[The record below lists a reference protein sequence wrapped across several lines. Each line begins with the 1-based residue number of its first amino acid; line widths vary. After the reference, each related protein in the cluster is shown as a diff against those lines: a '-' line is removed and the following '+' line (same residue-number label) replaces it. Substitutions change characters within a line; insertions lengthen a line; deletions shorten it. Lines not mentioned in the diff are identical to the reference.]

1 MFWKWKLHWQ
11 VLSGMALG
19 ALLALIL
26 PDLAQRAAV
35 LGTIFLRLLRMII
48 VPLIFTSIVAGV
60 TGIGDPKALGRLGIK
75 TISYYMLTSLVA
87 ILIGLTLANVIQ
99 PGAGLEPPA
108 ESQFD
113 PDQLE
118 RPGGVAEI
126 LIRMIPPNPVQAAAD
141 MDILGLIFFGI
152 VLGLAINFLPDKS
165 RSNLDDLFQSAFE
178 AMMKLTSGIIR
189 FAPIGVFGLIASAV
203 SSMGLGVFR
212 QVGAYMLTV
221 ALGLTIHFLVALPL
235 IYWVLTRRNPIAH
248 YRAMFAPMQLAFST
262 SSSSATLPATMRA
275 IKEGAGVSNR
285 VGSFVL
291 PLGATVNMDGTAL
304 YECAGVL
311 FIAQALGVDLTLAQQ
326 ALVVL
331 VALLASIGAAGIPSA
346 GLVMIFIVLEAV
358 NLNNEAAA
366 ALVGLMLG
374 VDRPLDMFRTAVNVT
389 SDSIGAASIA
399 VSEGETLDY
408 SQPVG

>member
-1 MFWKWKLHWQ
+1 MFWKWELHWQ

-19 ALLALIL
+19 ALLALIA

-35 LGTIFLRLLRMII
+35 LGTIFLRLLRMVI

-75 TISYYMLTSLVA
+75 TLSYYLLTSLVA

-118 RPGGVAEI
+118 SPGSPAEI
-126 LIRMIPPNPVQAAAD
+126 LIRMIPPNPVRAAAD
-141 MDILGLIFFGI
+141 MDILSLIFFGI
-152 VLGLAINFLPDKS
+152 VLGLAINFLPDKN
-165 RSNLDDLFQSAFE
+165 RRNLDDLFQSAFK

-189 FAPIGVFGLIASAV
+189 FAPLGVFGLIASAV

-235 IYWVLTRRNPIAH
+235 IYWILTRRNPIAH

-275 IKEGAGVSNR
+275 IQEGAGVSNR
-285 VGSFVL
+285 VSSFVL

-311 FIAQALGVDLTLAQQ
+311 FIAQALGVDLSLAQQ
-326 ALVVL
+326 ALIVL
-331 VALLASIGAAGIPSA
+331 TALLASIGAAGIPSA

-374 VDRPLDMFRTAVNVT
+374 VDRPLDMFRTVVNVT

-399 VSEGETLDY
+399 VSEGETLEY
-408 SQPVG
+408 GNTG